1 MMPAAQDRSACGG
14 GMAMKAWVRLLPPA
28 VFLFILPFPG
38 TVSLRLLALA
48 AGLIV
53 CAWIWRREGLP
64 QIPAKRALLFWLGCA
79 LFSLITAVDLAYS
92 LGEIKNE
99 IGYAMAAYLS
109 FLSVTRTR
117 AAAGYLL
124 TALILGSLAL
134 AALALRE
141 FFLSDST
148 SWNEFGRAGGSGSYT
163 TYLLALL
170 PALLWAGSV
179 LRHRHRWGLIAGL
192 IALQLVVA
200 ALAGQR
206 AFWLA
211 FALQALLALY
221 LLRARGFIA
230 ISAARMRALG
240 VAAVVLCVLAMA
252 GAAVK
257 RDTLAWTQDPRI
269 GTWPGVAERIL
280 EHPLVGK
287 GFGREI
293 MKKAY
298 PDLLPRNYPG
308 ILHAHNLFLNYGIE
322 MAIPG
327 MIAILLLLLA
337 LLRKF
342 WELSRAEDRVVA
354 MAGICGVLLV
364 TGVVVRNLTNDF
376 FVRDLALLFWSIAGM
391 FLGYAQHAPRVPDA
405 DGPRAALRDAGI

>member
-1 MMPAAQDRSACGG
+1 
-14 GMAMKAWVRLLPPA
+14 
-28 VFLFILPFPG
+28 
-38 TVSLRLLALA
+38 
-48 AGLIV
+48 V
-53 CAWIWRREGLP
+53 CAWVWQKDGLP
-64 QIPAKRALLFWLGCA
+64 QIPAQLALLFWLGCA
-79 LFSLITAVDLAYS
+79 LFSLITAVDPAYS

-109 FLSVTRTR
+109 FLSMTRTR
-117 AAAGYLL
+117 AAACYLL
-124 TALILGSLAL
+124 TALILGSLVL
-134 AALALRE
+134 AALALWE
-141 FFLSDST
+141 FVLSNST

-179 LRHRHRWGLIAGL
+179 LRHRHRWSLIAGL
-192 IALQLVVA
+192 IALQLVLA

-206 AFWLA
+206 AFWLS

-230 ISAARMRALG
+230 ISAARVRALG
-240 VAAVVLCVLAMA
+240 VAALVLCVFAMV

-257 RDTLAWTQDPRI
+257 RDTIGWTQDPRI

-280 EHPLVGK
+280 EHPLAGK
-287 GFGREI
+287 GFGRET

-298 PDLLPRNYPG
+298 PDLLPQKYPG

-322 MAIPG
+322 MGIPG
-327 MIAILLLLLA
+327 MIAILYLFFA

-342 WELSRAEDRVVA
+342 WELSRADDRVIA

-364 TGVVVRNLTNDF
+364 TGVVARNLTNDF

-391 FLGYAQHAPRVPDA
+391 LLGYAQHARRVPDA
-405 DGPRAALRDAGI
+405 DERRDALRDARA